1 MLNNFEENENKFY
14 STLKYIHLFF
24 LSNIYIAFCNIF
36 LLSATIFF
44 ELSFYNILI
53 YFIPLILLGPSLS
66 ALISLYNKFLYFD
79 KDILITNTF
88 FKAYKNNFLNSL
100 KVWIPSLFILCLIIF
115 DFLIIRSN
123 NNLLILSIPLILLLV
138 IDILFMV
145 YSLIFISKYE
155 ITFLNTLKLSLLSI
169 IKKPFTSI
177 INFIIIL
184 ICIFILIFSKS
195 IISLFIVGF
204 SFFLI
209 LKSLK
214 STFLFIEDT
223 YINN

>member
-1 MLNNFEENENKFY
+1 MLNNFETNDTKFY
-14 STLKYIHLFF
+14 GALKYIHLFF
-24 LSNIYIAFCNIF
+24 LSNIYFAICNVL
-36 LLSATIFF
+36 LLSAIVFF
-44 ELSFYNILI
+44 ELSFYNILV
-53 YFIPLILLGPSLS
+53 YFIPLVLLGPSLS
-66 ALISLYNKFLYFD
+66 ALISLYSKFLYLD
-79 KDILITNTF
+79 KDIVITSTF
-88 FKAYKNNFLNSL
+88 FKSYKTNFISAL
-100 KVWIPSLFILCLIIF
+100 KVWLPSLLIACLITF
-115 DFLIIRSN
+115 DLLIINSN
-123 NNLLILSIPLILLLV
+123 KKLLILSIPLIFLLV
-138 IDILFMV
+138 LDILFMI

-195 IISLFIVGF
+195 LISLFIVGF

-214 STFLFIEDT
+214 NTFLFIETT
-223 YINN
+223 YIK